1 MAQKAPNKAVPLARS
16 TRWRL
21 LFLAAFLALVVY
33 IAAGDGLLLDVR
45 EQERDLTKLEVQV
58 DRLQTENDSLRRVLD
73 RLDNDMDYI
82 EKLARE
88 ELGLA
93 KPGEAVIPL
102 KEGD

>member
-1 MAQKAPNKAVPLARS
+1 M
-16 TRWRL
+16 
-21 LFLAAFLALVVY
+21 
-33 IAAGDGLLLDVR
+33 DVR
-45 EQERDLTKLEVQV
+45 EQERELTKLEVQV

>member
-1 MAQKAPNKAVPLARS
+1 MAKKVSNKGAPLARS

-21 LFLAAFLALVVY
+21 LFLAAFLALIVY

-45 EQERDLTKLEVQV
+45 EQERELTKLEVHV
-58 DRLQTENDSLRRVLD
+58 DRLETNNDSLRRVLD
-73 RLDNDMDYI
+73 QLENDADYI

-102 KEGD
+102 EEGD